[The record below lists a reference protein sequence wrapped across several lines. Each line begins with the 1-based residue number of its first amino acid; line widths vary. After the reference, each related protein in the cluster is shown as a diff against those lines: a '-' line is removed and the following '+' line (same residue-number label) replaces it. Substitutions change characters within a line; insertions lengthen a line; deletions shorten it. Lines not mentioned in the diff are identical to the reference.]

1 MMKIIAGETPLNG
14 DMAIKDLTPKSTNIG
29 DRIVKNMRICG
40 SGIYTYARA
49 EAKLLHL
56 DPVPKEYANL
66 EYINVY
72 RPPEVLN
79 KYKDYFARVPI
90 ITGHHVKVDRN
101 NAHDLVV
108 GMVGDSVESEVDKD
122 DGETY
127 LYTTGTIVAGDG
139 VDAYERYGQ
148 LSVGYD
154 PIMKWKKGIHNGVEY
169 QAELV
174 GFNDVNHLLICKV
187 ARGGPQCMVMDS
199 LDELSPLERFIYQ
212 NQNGGERMSVFSK
225 IFGSASKKVAGDE
238 GRILV
243 PVYLDSI
250 AAGADPKTQ
259 VEKIRAIVGDS
270 NDEFKGFLDELAM
283 AGDEKPEVIAK
294 AVDIV
299 KNYYNEHMVG
309 DEKVEGDEK
318 KVIVNKDDK
327 DGKEEKNV
335 KVEKDGKETKDIKV
349 EKDGGKKKVEVTEGD
364 EEKPAGDG
372 CMGKLSGDEID
383 AIAQKTAA
391 IMLAAQAKTAGDE
404 GTAGDEQTEPPA
416 MPLAGDTGASGK
428 SSDDFMKEI
437 F

>member
-1 MMKIIAGETPLNG
+1 MKIIG

-40 SGIYTYARA
+40 SGIYTYARS

-56 DPVPKEYANL
+56 DPVPQEYDNL
-66 EYINVY
+66 QYINVF

-108 GMVGDSVESEVDKD
+108 GMVGDTVDSEVDKD

-139 VDAYERYGQ
+139 VEAYERYGQ

-154 PIMKWKKGIHNGVEY
+154 PVMKWKKGVHNGVEY

-212 NQNGGERMSVFSK
+212 NQKGGERMSVFTK
-225 IFGSASKKVAGDE
+225 IFGSASKQKVAGDE
-238 GRILV
+238 GRSLV
-243 PVYLDSI
+243 PVYLESI
-250 AAGADPKTQ
+250 AVGANPKVQ
-259 VEKIRAIVGDS
+259 VQKIRDIAGDS
-270 NDEFKGFLDELAM
+270 DATFNEYLNELETIS
-283 AGDEKPEVIAK
+283 GDEKPETVSK
-294 AVDIV
+294 AVEIV
-299 KNYYNEHMVG
+299 TNYYKEHLAG
-309 DEKVEGDEK
+309 DEKE
-318 KVIVNKDDK
+318 VIVKKDGDDK
-327 DGKEEKNV
+327 NV
-335 KVEKDGKETKDIKV
+335 EVKKDGKETKDV
-349 EKDGGKKKVEVTEGD
+349 EVKKDGDKKDVTVKEAGD
-364 EEKPAGDG
+364 EDKDKKDDKSAGDG
-372 CMGKLSGDEID
+372 CNGGVKLSGDEMD
-383 AIAQKTAA
+383 AIADKVAA
-391 IMLAAQAKTAGDE
+391 RLLAAQSKADTKTAGDE
-404 GTAGDEQTEPPA
+404 STVPDTSVIMTGDESSAVGSDELTEKIW
-416 MPLAGDTGASGK
+416 G
-428 SSDDFMKEI
+428 
-437 F
+437 

>member
-1 MMKIIAGETPLNG
+1 MKLVNDTPLNG

-56 DPVPKEYANL
+56 DPVPEEYANL

-154 PIMKWKKGIHNGVEY
+154 PIMKWKKGIHNGIEY

-212 NQNGGERMSVFSK
+212 NQNGGKHMLFAK

-238 GRILV
+238 GRVLV

-250 AAGADPKTQ
+250 AAGANPKTQ

-294 AVDIV
+294 AVEIV
-299 KNYYNEHMVG
+299 KNYYNEHMAG
-309 DEKVEGDEK
+309 DEKEVVVK
-318 KVIVNKDDK
+318 K
-327 DGKEEKNV
+327 DGNDKNV
-335 KVEKDGKETKDIKV
+335 EVKKDGKETKDIEVK
-349 EKDGGKKKVEVTEGD
+349 KDGDKKDVTVKEAGD
-364 EEKPAGDG
+364 EDKDKKSAGDG
-372 CMGKLSGDEID
+372 CMGKLSGDEIN

-391 IMLAAQAKTAGDE
+391 IMLAAQSKTAGDE
-404 GTAGDEQTEPPA
+404 GPLTGDEQTEPPA

-428 SSDDFMKEI
+428 TSDDFMKDI
-437 F
+437 WG

>member
-1 MMKIIAGETPLNG
+1 MKLVNETPLNG

-56 DPVPKEYANL
+56 DPVPEEYANL

-212 NQNGGERMSVFSK
+212 NQNGGKHMLFAK

-238 GRILV
+238 GRVLV

-250 AAGADPKTQ
+250 AAGANPKTQ

-270 NDEFKGFLDELAM
+270 NEEFKGFLDELAM

-294 AVDIV
+294 AVEIV
-299 KNYYNEHMVG
+299 KNYYNEHMAG
-309 DEKVEGDEK
+309 DEKEVVVK
-318 KVIVNKDDK
+318 K
-327 DGKEEKNV
+327 DGNDKNV
-335 KVEKDGKETKDIKV
+335 EVKKDGKETKDIEVK
-349 EKDGGKKKVEVTEGD
+349 KDGDKKEVKVKEAGD
-364 EEKPAGDG
+364 EDKDKDKKSAGDG

-391 IMLAAQAKTAGDE
+391 IMLAAQTKKE
-404 GTAGDEQTEPPA
+404 EPNTAGDEQTEPPA
-416 MPLAGDTGASGK
+416 MPLAGDAGTSGK
-428 SSDDFMKEI
+428 SSDDFMKDI
-437 F
+437 WG

>member
-1 MMKIIAGETPLNG
+1 MKIVVDETPLNG

-40 SGIYTYARA
+40 SGIYTYARS

-56 DPVPKEYANL
+56 DPVPPEYDNL
-66 EYINVY
+66 QYINVF

-108 GMVGDSVESEVDKD
+108 GMVGDTVDSEVDKD

-139 VDAYERYGQ
+139 VEAYERYGQ

-154 PIMKWKKGIHNGVEY
+154 PVMKWKKGVHNGVEY

-212 NQNGGERMSVFSK
+212 NQKGGERMSVFTK
-225 IFGSASKKVAGDE
+225 IFGSASKQKVAGDE
-238 GRILV
+238 GRSLV
-243 PVYLDSI
+243 PVYLESI
-250 AAGADPKTQ
+250 AVGANPKVQ
-259 VEKIRAIVGDS
+259 VQKIRDIAGDS
-270 NDEFKGFLDELAM
+270 DATFNEYLNELETIS
-283 AGDEKPEVIAK
+283 GDEKPETVSK
-294 AVDIV
+294 AVEIV
-299 KNYYNEHMVG
+299 TNYYKEHLAG
-309 DEKVEGDEK
+309 DEKE
-318 KVIVNKDDK
+318 VIVKKDGDDK
-327 DGKEEKNV
+327 NV
-335 KVEKDGKETKDIKV
+335 EVKKDGKETKDV
-349 EKDGGKKKVEVTEGD
+349 EVKKDGDKKDVTVKEAGD
-364 EEKPAGDG
+364 EDKKDDKSAGDG
-372 CMGKLSGDEID
+372 CNGGVKLSGDEMD
-383 AIAQKTAA
+383 AIADKVAA
-391 IMLAAQAKTAGDE
+391 RLLAAQSKADTKTAGDE
-404 GTAGDEQTEPPA
+404 STVPDTSVIMTGDE
-416 MPLAGDTGASGK
+416 
-428 SSDDFMKEI
+428 SSAKGSDELTKDI
-437 F
+437 WG

>member
-1 MMKIIAGETPLNG
+1 MKIVG

-40 SGIYTYARA
+40 SGIYTYARS

-56 DPVPKEYANL
+56 DPVPPEYANL
-66 EYINVY
+66 EFINVY
-72 RPPEVLN
+72 RPPEVLE
-79 KYKDYFARVPI
+79 KYKSYFARVPI
-90 ITGHHVKVDRN
+90 ITGHHVKVDRD

-108 GMVGDSVESEVDKD
+108 GMVGDTVDSEVDKD

-154 PIMKWKKGIHNGVEY
+154 PIMKWQKGVHNGVEY
-169 QAELV
+169 QAVLA

-199 LDELSPLERFIYQ
+199 LDELSPLERFIYR
-212 NQNGGERMSVFSK
+212 NQNGGTKMGIFNK
-225 IFGSASKKVAGDE
+225 IFGSQKQVAGDS
-238 GRILV
+238 GRSLV

-250 AAGADPKTQ
+250 ALGAEPKTQ
-259 VEKIRAIVGDS
+259 VQRIKAIVGDS
-270 NDEFKGFLDELAM
+270 DPTFNEYLGELEM
-283 AGDEKPEVIAK
+283 AGDEKPEVIKK

-299 KNYYNEHMVG
+299 TKYYNEHMAG

-349 EKDGGKKKVEVTEGD
+349 EKKDGEKKVEVTEGD
-364 EEKPAGDG
+364 EEKKSAGDG
-372 CMGKLSGDEID
+372 CGGVKLSGDEMD
-383 AIAQKTAA
+383 AIADKVAA
-391 IMLAAQAKTAGDE
+391 RIMAAQSKKEETPAAGDE
-404 GTAGDEQTEPPA
+404 LT
-416 MPLAGDTGASGK
+416 MPLGGDSVNKEVHT
-428 SSDDFMKEI
+428 SDDFIKDI
-437 F
+437 WG

>member
-1 MMKIIAGETPLNG
+1 MKLVVDKTPLNG

-40 SGIYTYARA
+40 SGIYTYARREA
-49 EAKLLHL
+49 ELLHL
-56 DPVPKEYANL
+56 APVPKEYDNL

-108 GMVGDSVESEVDKD
+108 GMVGDTVESEVDKD

-139 VDAYERYGQ
+139 VDAYEQYGQ

-154 PIMKWKKGIHNGVEY
+154 PVMKWKKGVHNGVEY

-225 IFGSASKKVAGDE
+225 IFGSASKKIVGDE

-250 AAGADPKTQ
+250 AAGANPKTQ

-270 NDEFKGFLDELAM
+270 VPEFNGFLDELAM

-294 AVDIV
+294 AVAIV
-299 KNYYNEHMVG
+299 KDYYNEHMVG
-309 DEKVEGDEK
+309 DEKDVTTKKEGDK
-318 KVIVNKDDK
+318 KAGDNKAAGEGDKKDGDDK
-327 DGKEEKNV
+327 S
-335 KVEKDGKETKDIKV
+335 
-349 EKDGGKKKVEVTEGD
+349 
-364 EEKPAGDG
+364 AGDG
-372 CMGKLSGDEID
+372 DGRAKGMKLSGDEIE

-391 IMLAAQAKTAGDE
+391 IIQASQSKADSKTAGDE
-404 GTAGDEQTEPPA
+404 STLPDNSTLMAGD
-416 MPLAGDTGASGK
+416 SGSKNAK
-428 SSDDFMKEI
+428 SSDDITKEI
-437 F
+437 WG

>member
-1 MMKIIAGETPLNG
+1 MKIVIDKSPING

-40 SGIYTYARA
+40 SGIYTYHRR
-49 EAKLLHL
+49 EAHLLHL
-56 DPVPKEYANL
+56 DPVPKEYDNL

-90 ITGHHVKVDRN
+90 IVGHHVKVDRN

-108 GMVGDSVESEVDKD
+108 GMVGDTVESEVDKD

-148 LSVGYD
+148 LSVGYE
-154 PIMKWKKGIHNGVEY
+154 PIMEWKKGIHNGVEY
-169 QAELV
+169 QAVLT
-174 GFNDVNHLLICKV
+174 GFQDVNHLLICKV

-225 IFGSASKKVAGDE
+225 IFGSASKKIAGDE

-250 AAGADPKTQ
+250 AAGANPKIQ

-270 NDEFKGFLDELAM
+270 NEEFKGFLDELAM

-294 AVDIV
+294 AVDIM
-299 KNYYNEHMVG
+299 KKFYNEKMAG
-309 DEKVEGDEK
+309 DEKEVVVK
-318 KVIVNKDDK
+318 KDGDDK
-327 DGKEEKNV
+327 NV
-335 KVEKDGKETKDIKV
+335 EVKKDGKETKDIEVK
-349 EKDGGKKKVEVTEGD
+349 KDGDKKDVTVKEAGD
-364 EEKPAGDG
+364 AEKKEAGDG
-372 CMGKLSGDEID
+372 CCMGRLSGDEID

-391 IMLAAQAKTAGDE
+391 IMLAAQSKAESKTAGDE
-404 GTAGDEQTEPPA
+404 QLEPPA
-416 MPLAGDTGASGK
+416 MPLAGDAGTSGK

>member
-1 MMKIIAGETPLNG
+1 MKIVADKTPING

-40 SGIYTYARA
+40 SGIYTYRRS
-49 EAKLLHL
+49 EAHLLHL
-56 DPVPKEYANL
+56 DPVPKEYDNL

-90 ITGHHVKVDRN
+90 IVGHHVKVDRN

-108 GMVGDSVESEVDKD
+108 GMVGDTVESEVDKD

-148 LSVGYD
+148 LSVGYE
-154 PIMKWKKGIHNGVEY
+154 PIMEWKKGIHNGVEY
-169 QAELV
+169 QAVLT
-174 GFNDVNHLLICKV
+174 GFQDVNHLLICKV

-225 IFGSASKKVAGDE
+225 IFGSASKKIAGDE

-250 AAGADPKTQ
+250 AAGANPKIQ

-270 NDEFKGFLDELAM
+270 NEEFKGFLDELAM

-294 AVDIV
+294 AVDIM
-299 KNYYNEHMVG
+299 KKFYNEKMAG
-309 DEKVEGDEK
+309 DEKEVVVK
-318 KVIVNKDDK
+318 KDGDDK
-327 DGKEEKNV
+327 NV
-335 KVEKDGKETKDIKV
+335 EVKKDGKETKDIEVK
-349 EKDGGKKKVEVTEGD
+349 KDGDKKDVTVKEAGD
-364 EEKPAGDG
+364 AEKKEAGDG
-372 CMGKLSGDEID
+372 CMGRLSGDEID

-391 IMLAAQAKTAGDE
+391 IMLAAQSKTETKTAGDE
-404 GTAGDEQTEPPA
+404 QLEPPA
-416 MPLAGDTGASGK
+416 MPLAGDAGTSGK

>member
-1 MMKIIAGETPLNG
+1 
-14 DMAIKDLTPKSTNIG
+14 MAIKDLTPKSTNIG

-56 DPVPKEYANL
+56 DPVPEEYANL

-72 RPPEVLN
+72 RPPEVLE
-79 KYKDYFARVPI
+79 KYKSYFARVPI

-212 NQNGGERMSVFSK
+212 NQNGGKHMLFAK

-238 GRILV
+238 GRVLV

-250 AAGADPKTQ
+250 AAGANPKTQ

-294 AVDIV
+294 AVEIV
-299 KNYYNEHMVG
+299 KNYYNEHMAG
-309 DEKVEGDEK
+309 DEKEVVVK
-318 KVIVNKDDK
+318 K
-327 DGKEEKNV
+327 DGNDKNV
-335 KVEKDGKETKDIKV
+335 EVKKDGKETKDIEVK
-349 EKDGGKKKVEVTEGD
+349 KDGDKKDVTVKEAGD
-364 EEKPAGDG
+364 EDKDKDKKSAGDG

-391 IMLAAQAKTAGDE
+391 IMLAAQSKTAGDE
-404 GTAGDEQTEPPA
+404 NTAGDEQTEPPA
-416 MPLAGDTGASGK
+416 MPLAGDTSTSGK
-428 SSDDFMKEI
+428 TSDDFMKDI
-437 F
+437 WG

>member
-1 MMKIIAGETPLNG
+1 MQLVG

-40 SGIYTYARA
+40 SGIYTYARR
-49 EAKLLHL
+49 EAHLLHL
-56 DPVPKEYANL
+56 DPVPEEYASL

-90 ITGHHVKVDRN
+90 ITGHHVKVDRQ

-108 GMVGDSVESEVDKD
+108 GMVGDTVDSEVDKD

-139 VDAYERYGQ
+139 VEAYEQYGQ

-199 LDELSPLERFIYQ
+199 LDELTPLEKFIYQ
-212 NQNGGERMSVFSK
+212 NQNGGTKMGIFNK
-225 IFGSASKKVAGDE
+225 IFGSQQKVAGDE
-238 GRILV
+238 GRSLV

-250 AAGADPKTQ
+250 ALGAEPKAQ
-259 VEKIRAIVGDS
+259 VQKIRAIVGDS
-270 NDEFKGFLDELAM
+270 DTTFNEYLGELEM
-283 AGDEKPEVIAK
+283 AGDEKPEVIKK

-299 KNYYNEHMVG
+299 TAYYKEHLAG
-309 DEKVEGDEK
+309 DEKE
-318 KVIVNKDDK
+318 VIVKKDDK

-335 KVEKDGKETKDIKV
+335 EVKKDGKESKDIEVK
-349 EKDGGKKKVEVTEGD
+349 KDGDKKDVTVKEAGD
-364 EEKPAGDG
+364 EDKDKKSAGDG

-391 IMLAAQAKTAGDE
+391 IMLAAQSKAAPQPQANTAGDE
-404 GTAGDEQTEPPA
+404 GSELETPLGGDSANANT
-416 MPLAGDTGASGK
+416 MT
-428 SSDDFMKEI
+428 SDSLFKDI
-437 F
+437 WG

>member
-1 MMKIIAGETPLNG
+1 MKIVADKTPLNG

-40 SGIYTYARA
+40 SGIYTYRRS
-49 EAKLLHL
+49 EAHLLHL
-56 DPVPKEYANL
+56 DPVPKEYDNL

-90 ITGHHVKVDRN
+90 IVGHHVKVDRN

-108 GMVGDSVESEVDKD
+108 GMVGDTVESEVDKD

-148 LSVGYD
+148 LSVGYE
-154 PIMKWKKGIHNGVEY
+154 PIMEWKKGIHNGVEY
-169 QAELV
+169 QAVLT
-174 GFNDVNHLLICKV
+174 GFQDVNHLLICKV

-225 IFGSASKKVAGDE
+225 IFGSASKKIAGDE

-250 AAGADPKTQ
+250 AAGANPKIQ

-270 NDEFKGFLDELAM
+270 NEEFKGFLDELAM

-294 AVDIV
+294 AVDIM
-299 KNYYNEHMVG
+299 KKFYNEKMAG
-309 DEKVEGDEK
+309 DEKEVVVK
-318 KVIVNKDDK
+318 KDGDDK
-327 DGKEEKNV
+327 NV
-335 KVEKDGKETKDIKV
+335 EVKKDGKETKDIEVK
-349 EKDGGKKKVEVTEGD
+349 KDGDKKDVTVKEAGDAGKKE
-364 EEKPAGDG
+364 AGDG
-372 CMGKLSGDEID
+372 CMGRLSGDEID

-391 IMLAAQAKTAGDE
+391 IMLAAQSKTESKTAGDE
-404 GTAGDEQTEPPA
+404 QLEPPA
-416 MPLAGDTGASGK
+416 MPLAGDAGTSGK

>member
-1 MMKIIAGETPLNG
+1 MKLIAG
-14 DMAIKDLTPKSTNIG
+14 DKDIRDLTPKSTNIG

-56 DPVPKEYANL
+56 DPVPEEYANL

-212 NQNGGERMSVFSK
+212 NQNGGKHMLFAK

-238 GRILV
+238 GRVLV

-250 AAGADPKTQ
+250 AAGANPKTQ
-259 VEKIRAIVGDS
+259 VEKIKAIVGDS
-270 NDEFKGFLDELAM
+270 NAEFTGFLDELAM
-283 AGDEKPEVIAK
+283 AGDEKPEVISK
-294 AVDIV
+294 AVEIV
-299 KNYYNEHMVG
+299 KNYYNEKMAG
-309 DEKVEGDEK
+309 DEREVVVK
-318 KVIVNKDDK
+318 KDGDDK
-327 DGKEEKNV
+327 NV
-335 KVEKDGKETKDIKV
+335 EVKKDGKETKDIEVK
-349 EKDGGKKKVEVTEGD
+349 KDGDKKDVTVKEAGD
-364 EEKPAGDG
+364 EDKDKKAAGDG
-372 CMGKLSGDEID
+372 CMGKLSGDELD

-391 IMLAAQAKTAGDE
+391 IILAAQAQSKTAGDE
-404 GTAGDEQTEPPA
+404 NTAGDEQTEPPA

-428 SSDDFMKEI
+428 GSDDFIKDI
-437 F
+437 WG

>member
-1 MMKIIAGETPLNG
+1 MKLVVDKTPLNG

-40 SGIYTYARA
+40 SGIYTYARR
-49 EAKLLHL
+49 EAHLLHL
-56 DPVPKEYANL
+56 DPVPKEYDNL

-79 KYKDYFARVPI
+79 KYKDYFARIPI

-108 GMVGDSVESEVDKD
+108 GMVGDTVESEVDKD

-148 LSVGYD
+148 LSVGYE
-154 PIMKWKKGIHNGVEY
+154 PIMEWKKGVHNGVEY
-169 QAELV
+169 QAVLT
-174 GFNDVNHLLICKV
+174 GFQDVNHLLICKV

-225 IFGSASKKVAGDE
+225 IFGSASKKIVGDE

-250 AAGADPKTQ
+250 AAGANPKTQ

-270 NDEFKGFLDELAM
+270 VPEFNGFLDELAM

-294 AVDIV
+294 AVAIV
-299 KNYYNEHMVG
+299 KDYYNEHMAG
-309 DEKVEGDEK
+309 DEKDVTTKKEGDNKSAGEGDK
-318 KVIVNKDDK
+318 KAGDNKSAGEDDK
-327 DGKEEKNV
+327 
-335 KVEKDGKETKDIKV
+335 KDGDDKS
-349 EKDGGKKKVEVTEGD
+349 
-364 EEKPAGDG
+364 AGDG
-372 CMGKLSGDEID
+372 DGHAKGMRLSGDEIE

-391 IMLAAQAKTAGDE
+391 IIQASQAKAEPKTAGDE
-404 GTAGDEQTEPPA
+404 STLPDNSTLIAGD
-416 MPLAGDTGASGK
+416 SGSKNAK
-428 SSDDFMKEI
+428 SSDDITKEI
-437 F
+437 WG

>member
-1 MMKIIAGETPLNG
+1 MKLVVDKTPLNG

-40 SGIYTYARA
+40 SGIYTYARREA
-49 EAKLLHL
+49 ELLHL
-56 DPVPKEYANL
+56 APVPKEYDNL

-108 GMVGDSVESEVDKD
+108 GMVGDTVESEVDKD

-139 VDAYERYGQ
+139 VDAYEQYGQ

-154 PIMKWKKGIHNGVEY
+154 PVMKWKRGVHNGVEY

-225 IFGSASKKVAGDE
+225 IFGSASKKIVGDE

-250 AAGADPKTQ
+250 AAGANPKTQ

-270 NDEFKGFLDELAM
+270 VPEFNGFLDELAM

-294 AVDIV
+294 AVAIV
-299 KNYYNEHMVG
+299 KDYYNEHMAG
-309 DEKVEGDEK
+309 DEKDVTTKKEGDK
-318 KVIVNKDDK
+318 KAGDNKAAGEDDK
-327 DGKEEKNV
+327 KAGDNKSAG
-335 KVEKDGKETKDIKV
+335 
-349 EKDGGKKKVEVTEGD
+349 EGD
-364 EEKPAGDG
+364 NKPAGDEDG
-372 CMGKLSGDEID
+372 GAKGMRLSGDEIE

-391 IMLAAQAKTAGDE
+391 ILQASQSKAEPKTAGDE
-404 GTAGDEQTEPPA
+404 STLPDNSTLIAGD
-416 MPLAGDTGASGK
+416 SGSKNAK
-428 SSDDFMKEI
+428 SSDDITKEI
-437 F
+437 WG

>member
-1 MMKIIAGETPLNG
+1 MKIVAG

-40 SGIYTYARA
+40 SGIYTYARS

-56 DPVPKEYANL
+56 DPVPPEYANL
-66 EYINVY
+66 EFINVY

-79 KYKDYFARVPI
+79 KYKDYFVRIPI
-90 ITGHHVKVDRN
+90 ITGHHVRVDRN

-154 PIMKWKKGIHNGVEY
+154 PIMEWKKGIHNGIEY
-169 QAELV
+169 QAVLV

-225 IFGSASKKVAGDE
+225 IFGSTSKAVAGDE

-243 PVYLDSI
+243 PVYLESI
-250 AAGADPKTQ
+250 AAGANPKTQ

-270 NDEFKGFLDELAM
+270 DKTFNEYLGELEV
-283 AGDEKPEVIAK
+283 AGDEKPEVISK

-299 KNYYNEHMVG
+299 KKYYKDNMAG
-309 DEKVEGDEK
+309 DEKE
-318 KVIVNKDDK
+318 VIVKK
-327 DGKEEKNV
+327 DGKDKNV
-335 KVEKDGKETKDIKV
+335 EVKKAGKETKDIEVK
-349 EKDGGKKKVEVTEGD
+349 KDGDKKDVEVKEAGD
-364 EEKPAGDG
+364 EDKDKKEAGDG
-372 CMGKLSGDEID
+372 CDGMKLSGDELD
-383 AIAQKTAA
+383 AIADRVAA
-391 IMLAAQAKTAGDE
+391 RMLAAQSQKEVPAAGDE
-404 GTAGDEQTEPPA
+404 LSMPMAGDSDSNQSHT
-416 MPLAGDTGASGK
+416 
-428 SSDDFMKEI
+428 SDDFIKDI
-437 F
+437 WG